1 MPRTEPRILAVLTVR
16 NEGAFL
22 LDWLAH
28 HRAAGFT
35 DMLVFSN
42 DCEDGADAML
52 DRLDAMGWLAHVRND
67 GPHAKGPQ
75 WTALSR
81 ADDHPL
87 KAAADWVLVLDIDE
101 FVNVHA
107 GDRTVQA
114 LLSALPEATA
124 IPLTWRFFG
133 NCGIRGYEDRPVP
146 EQFLRAA
153 PRVMGWPWRAA
164 MFKTLFSNDGSYRR
178 LGVHR
183 PRQPDPARLA
193 AQRWFDGS
201 GRRLRSAFHTGRVFS
216 DYGQD
221 NYALAQLN
229 HYALGAME
237 SYVLKCDRGRAN
249 REASATGLSY
259 WVERNFCAEDDRTI
273 LALAPHAA
281 PIRAELAADPVLGPL
296 HAAAVAW
303 RHRRFDALMRG
314 EDWRGLFGRLM
325 MTGPSRVLS
334 TEEHGIIAGYATRTA
349 AETDDDDRNG

>member
-1 MPRTEPRILAVLTVR
+1 MPRTDPRILAILTVK

-35 DMLVFSN
+35 DFLVLSN
-42 DCEDGADAML
+42 DCDDGTDRML
-52 DRLDAMGWLAHVRND
+52 DRLSDLGWLTHVSND
-67 GPHAKGPQ
+67 SPHGKGPQ
-75 WTALSR
+75 WTALAL
-81 ADDHPL
+81 ADAHPL
-87 KAAADWVLVLDIDE
+87 KAAADWVLLLDIDE

-114 LLSALPEATA
+114 LLAALPEATA
-124 IPLTWRFFG
+124 IPLTWRLFG
-133 NCGIRGYEDRPVP
+133 NCGLRAYEDRPVT

-153 PRVMGWPWRAA
+153 PAVMGWPWRAA
-164 MFKTLFSNDGSYRR
+164 MFKTLFRNDGSYGK

-183 PRQPDPARLA
+183 PRQPDPDRLGR
-193 AQRWFDGS
+193 QRWFDGS
-201 GRRLRSAFHTGRVFS
+201 GRELRRAFHTGRVFS

-221 NYALAQLN
+221 NYRLVQIN

-249 REASATGLSY
+249 RDASATDLSY
-259 WVERNFCAEDDRTI
+259 WVERNLCAEEDRSI
-273 LALAPHAA
+273 LELSERTR

-296 HAAAVAW
+296 HEDAVAW
-303 RHRRFDALMRG
+303 RHRRFETLMEA
-314 EDWRGLFGRLM
+314 EDWRGLLGRLM

-334 TEEHGIIAGYATRTA
+334 PEEHGIMAAYAIRPR
-349 AETDDDDRNG
+349 AETERDSGAG

>member
-1 MPRTEPRILAVLTVR
+1 MPRTDPRILAILTVK

-35 DMLVFSN
+35 DFLVLSN
-42 DCEDGADAML
+42 DCDDGTDRML
-52 DRLDAMGWLAHVRND
+52 DRLYDLGWLTHVSND
-67 GPHAKGPQ
+67 SPHGKGPQ
-75 WTALSR
+75 WTALAL
-81 ADDHPL
+81 ADAHPL

-114 LLSALPEATA
+114 LLAALPEATA
-124 IPLTWRFFG
+124 IPLTWRLFG
-133 NCGIRGYEDRPVP
+133 NCGLRAYEDRPVT

-153 PRVMGWPWRAA
+153 PAVMGWPWRAA
-164 MFKTLFSNDGSYRR
+164 MFKTLFRNDGSYGK

-183 PRQPDPARLA
+183 PRQPDPDRLGR
-193 AQRWFDGS
+193 QRWFDGS
-201 GRRLRSAFHTGRVFS
+201 GRELRRAFHTGRVFS

-221 NYALAQLN
+221 NYRLVQIN

-249 REASATGLSY
+249 RDASATDLSY
-259 WVERNFCAEDDRTI
+259 WVERNLCAEEDRSI
-273 LALAPHAA
+273 LELSERTR

-296 HAAAVAW
+296 HEDAVAW
-303 RHRRFDALMRG
+303 RHRRFETLMEA
-314 EDWRGLFGRLM
+314 EDWRGLLGRLM

-334 TEEHGIIAGYATRTA
+334 PEEHGIMAAYAIRPR
-349 AETDDDDRNG
+349 AETERDSGAG

>member
-1 MPRTEPRILAVLTVR
+1 MPRTDPRILAILTVK

-35 DMLVFSN
+35 DFLVLSN
-42 DCEDGADAML
+42 DCDDGTDRML
-52 DRLDAMGWLAHVRND
+52 DRLSDLGWLTHVSND
-67 GPHAKGPQ
+67 SPHGKGPQ
-75 WTALSR
+75 WTALAL
-81 ADDHPL
+81 ADAHPL

-114 LLSALPEATA
+114 LLAALPEATA
-124 IPLTWRFFG
+124 IPLTWRLFG
-133 NCGIRGYEDRPVP
+133 NCGLRAYEDRPVT

-153 PRVMGWPWRAA
+153 PAVMGWPGRAA
-164 MFKTLFSNDGSYRR
+164 MFKTLFRNDGSYGK

-183 PRQPDPARLA
+183 PRQPDPDRLGR
-193 AQRWFDGS
+193 QRWFDGS
-201 GRRLRSAFHTGRVFS
+201 GRELRRAFHTGRVFS

-221 NYALAQLN
+221 NYRLVQIN

-249 REASATGLSY
+249 RDASATDLSY
-259 WVERNFCAEDDRTI
+259 WVERNLCAEEDRSI
-273 LALAPHAA
+273 LELSERTR

-296 HAAAVAW
+296 HEDAVAW
-303 RHRRFDALMRG
+303 RHRRFETLMEA
-314 EDWRGLFGRLM
+314 EDWRGLLGRLM

-334 TEEHGIIAGYATRTA
+334 PEEHGIMAAYAIRPR
-349 AETDDDDRNG
+349 AETERDSGAG

>member
-1 MPRTEPRILAVLTVR
+1 MPRTDPRILAILTVK

-35 DMLVFSN
+35 DFLVLSN
-42 DCEDGADAML
+42 DCDDGTDRML
-52 DRLDAMGWLAHVRND
+52 DRLSDLGWLTHVSND
-67 GPHAKGPQ
+67 SPHGKGPQ
-75 WTALSR
+75 WTALAL
-81 ADDHPL
+81 ADAHPL

-114 LLSALPEATA
+114 LLAALPEATA
-124 IPLTWRFFG
+124 IPLTWRLFG
-133 NCGIRGYEDRPVP
+133 NCGLRAYEDRPVT

-153 PRVMGWPWRAA
+153 PAVMGWPWRAA
-164 MFKTLFSNDGSYRR
+164 MFKTLFRNDGSYGK

-183 PRQPDPARLA
+183 PRQPDPDRLGR
-193 AQRWFDGS
+193 QRWFDGS
-201 GRRLRSAFHTGRVFS
+201 GRELRRAFHTGRVFS

-221 NYALAQLN
+221 NYRLVQIN

-249 REASATGLSY
+249 RDASATDLSY
-259 WVERNFCAEDDRTI
+259 WVERNLCAEEDRSI
-273 LALAPHAA
+273 LELSERTR

-296 HAAAVAW
+296 HEDAVAW
-303 RHRRFDALMRG
+303 RHRRFETLMEA
-314 EDWRGLFGRLM
+314 EDWRGLLGRLM

-334 TEEHGIIAGYATRTA
+334 PEEHGIMAAYAIRPR
-349 AETDDDDRNG
+349 AETERDSGAG